1 MFVQRS
7 PINGQESKRTRG
19 TAMMDQLKF
28 RMRFGFHSGQSQI
41 LARFGHREK
50 KGDKLLWLILAGSG
64 SLQWDNLTGV
74 STVKGRFWTSP
85 ERCEPILGWGSICPP

>member
-1 MFVQRS
+1 
-7 PINGQESKRTRG
+7 
-19 TAMMDQLKF
+19 MMDQLKF

-64 SLQWDNLTGV
+64 SLQWDNLTG
-74 STVKGRFWTSP
+74 SNTVKDRF
-85 ERCEPILGWGSICPP
+85 

>member
-41 LARFGHREK
+41 LARIGHREK
-50 KGDKLLWLILAGSG
+50 RAPDYYG
-64 SLQWDNLTGV
+64 
-74 STVKGRFWTSP
+74 
-85 ERCEPILGWGSICPP
+85 